1 MCQHV
6 IPLGTIHGN
15 KDSTVDVTFNSRDEI
30 RVETGISFN
39 GVFSTSGGRTD
50 SFNSKTVFPSY
61 SPTRGQKRVIGTV
74 ARFERYYTTD
84 SFSGMV
90 FWYHDLDRIIG
101 GHEYLT
107 GKQTCSVCDESW
119 NSVVNDSS
127 KLSIK
132 VYDGGSYTVEEA
144 NESNYD
150 VGIGVDLADEGF
162 SGEVGVTRL
171 KGSSTEITYTPDS
184 GKDLLLYSDNM
195 EWNELHV
202 TSR

>member
-1 MCQHV
+1 M
-6 IPLGTIHGN
+6 
-15 KDSTVDVTFNSRDEI
+15 
-30 RVETGISFN
+30 
-39 GVFSTSGGRTD
+39 
-50 SFNSKTVFPSY
+50 
-61 SPTRGQKRVIGTV
+61 
-74 ARFERYYTTD
+74 
-84 SFSGMV
+84 
-90 FWYHDLDRIIG
+90 
-101 GHEYLT
+101 
-107 GKQTCSVCDESW
+107 
-119 NSVVNDSS
+119 
-127 KLSIK
+127 
-132 VYDGGSYTVEEA
+132 YDGGSYTVEEA